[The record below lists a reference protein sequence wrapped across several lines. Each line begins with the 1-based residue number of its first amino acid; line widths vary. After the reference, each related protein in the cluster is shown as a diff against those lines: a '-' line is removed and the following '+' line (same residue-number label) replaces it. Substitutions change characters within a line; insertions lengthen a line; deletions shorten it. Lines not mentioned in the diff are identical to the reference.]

1 MIETLTLPELKQLK
15 LQKVMQRNQYRIER
29 NHKMYDGLEIEI
41 LQLTTKIEKL
51 TKNETTIK
59 TKSSTLQTLATQRE
73 IVD

>member
-29 NHKMYDGLEIEI
+29 NHKMYDGLEFEI

-51 TKNETTIK
+51 QNNDNRTKT
-59 TKSSTLQTLATQRE
+59 SY
-73 IVD
+73 

>member
-1 MIETLTLPELKQLK
+1 MTDQLTIPELKQLK

-51 TKNETTIK
+51 TKNDTRTETIN
-59 TKSSTLQTLATQRE
+59 R
-73 IVD
+73 

>member
-1 MIETLTLPELKQLK
+1 MIDQLTLPELKQLK

-51 TKNETTIK
+51 SKNDTRTKTIN
-59 TKSSTLQTLATQRE
+59 
-73 IVD
+73 

>member
-1 MIETLTLPELKQLK
+1 MTDQLTLPELKQLK

-51 TKNETTIK
+51 QKDDTTR
-59 TKSSTLQTLATQRE
+59 KS
-73 IVD
+73 

>member
-51 TKNETTIK
+51 QNNEN
-59 TKSSTLQTLATQRE
+59 
-73 IVD
+73 IVNEK

>member
-1 MIETLTLPELKQLK
+1 MIEQLTLPELKQLK

-51 TKNETTIK
+51 QKDDTTR
-59 TKSSTLQTLATQRE
+59 KS
-73 IVD
+73 

>member
-1 MIETLTLPELKQLK
+1 MADQLTLPELKQLK

-51 TKNETTIK
+51 TKNDTRAKTIN
-59 TKSSTLQTLATQRE
+59 R
-73 IVD
+73 

>member
-1 MIETLTLPELKQLK
+1 MTDQLTLPELKQLK

-51 TKNETTIK
+51 SKNDTRTKTIN
-59 TKSSTLQTLATQRE
+59 
-73 IVD
+73 